1 MGPCVT
7 CGPEWVLEC
16 WSAFLEL
23 KPALTHPT
31 HGPRF
36 VSQAIKTAPHSPP
49 SLYCTCRRL
58 QNAIFLFCGKLQLLW
73 TKNPVL
79 HNDPFKAGDGWHTGA
94 CWSGNRHWFTVPGKA
109 TVTLVESENEAALL
123 CRLRNL
129 LAFPLV
135 SPDTGAPLSWLGSSI
150 ALCSG
155 SRTRHKA
162 SKALW
167 LFSIIPKMMHQHV
180 TGETVSSV
188 DCFIFYFF
196 SLHFSFVWRFG
207 LDYRSVRWLF
217 FCGVWVWFW
226 LRW

>member
-1 MGPCVT
+1 M
-7 CGPEWVLEC
+7 
-16 WSAFLEL
+16 
-23 KPALTHPT
+23 K
-31 HGPRF
+31 
-36 VSQAIKTAPHSPP
+36 
-49 SLYCTCRRL
+49 
-58 QNAIFLFCGKLQLLW
+58 
-73 TKNPVL
+73 
-79 HNDPFKAGDGWHTGA
+79 
-94 CWSGNRHWFTVPGKA
+94 
-109 TVTLVESENEAALL
+109 LVESENEAALL

-188 DCFIFYFF
+188 DFFFCLFFF
-196 SLHFSFVWRFG
+196 SP
-207 LDYRSVRWLF
+207 LF
-217 FCGVWVWFW
+217 ICMAIWFRLQVCEVAVLLWCLGVV
-226 LRW
+226 LTALIK